1 MCPGQIGL
9 LVCSRGKVE
18 VTRPV
23 REMSAE
29 HSDQLRFYNP
39 ELHAAS
45 FVLPTFARKAINAPK
60 QDIFI

>member
-1 MCPGQIGL
+1 M
-9 LVCSRGKVE
+9 
-18 VTRPV
+18 TRPV
-23 REMSAE
+23 RELSPE
-29 HSDQLRFYNP
+29 HSDLLRFYSP

>member
-1 MCPGQIGL
+1 M
-9 LVCSRGKVE
+9 E